1 MEVGV
6 RTKRTVVVLIV
17 SLLTVASVGAYAQGG
32 SDSASTVSGKTATN
46 KAADRALQ
54 KRVRAA
60 LAKDKNVT
68 VSNITVRARGG
79 DVTLQGSVPTQAE
92 VDHAAEVAKGVSG
105 VNSLKNALTIRTP
118 GQ

>member
-1 MEVGV
+1 MEDGV
-6 RTKRTVVVLIV
+6 RTKRTVAVLIA
-17 SLLTVASVGAYAQGG
+17 SLFAAASMGAYAQGG
-32 SDSASTVSGKTATN
+32 SGSASTVQGKTATN

-79 DVTLQGSVPTQAE
+79 DVTLQGSVPAQDE
-92 VDHAAEVAKGVSG
+92 LERAAEVAKGVPG
-105 VNSLKNALTIRTP
+105 VNSVNNALTIRTP